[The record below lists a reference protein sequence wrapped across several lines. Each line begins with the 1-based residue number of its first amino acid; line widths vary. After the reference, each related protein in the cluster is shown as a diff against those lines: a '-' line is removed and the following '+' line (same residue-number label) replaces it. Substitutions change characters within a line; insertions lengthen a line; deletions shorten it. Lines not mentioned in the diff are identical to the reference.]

1 MIMFLVALAL
11 LGAACGASRE
21 SDDVLDADAEVAAD
35 GESADDGGE
44 SANGDAADD
53 SAGDGAE
60 DDAAAPTTTA
70 PAPTVPPTTAP
81 DGDIAL
87 TADLGDTTIEITHG
101 QMNDVVLPT
110 TENQEFV
117 DLVFG
122 GSRPPGFEVSVLT
135 EQLVSETLRVE
146 ITEAGAS
153 VSDADLEDSRGRLLE
168 QVATLFPT
176 AADPLVE
183 AERFYDDS
191 PYLQFLTT
199 YQAGQDVLTATV
211 IDQAEPGEGNPC
223 VSHILVDTEAEAEAA
238 LERLDEGEDF
248 AEVAMELSTGPSGP
262 NGGDLG
268 CAPSTSYVGPFAA
281 AVDEAELG
289 VSVGPVETEF
299 GFHVLIVDRY
309 EVDGRTLAAD
319 RLRTRLA
326 EATIEVDER
335 LGSWDDTALAI
346 VPTENS

>member
-21 SDDVLDADAEVAAD
+21 SDDVLDADAEIAAD
-35 GESADDGGE
+35 GESADGDESVDETDEGDDDG
-44 SANGDAADD
+44 
-53 SAGDGAE
+53 
-60 DDAAAPTTTA
+60 AAAPTTTA

-81 DGDIAL
+81 AGDVAL
-87 TADLGDTTIEITHG
+87 TAELGDATIEITHG
-101 QMNDVVLPT
+101 QMNDVVVPT

-135 EQLVSETLRVE
+135 EQLVSETLLVE

-153 VSDADLEDSRGRLLE
+153 VSDADLEDSRERLLE

-199 YQAGQDVLTATV
+199 YQAGQEVLTAAV

-223 VSHILVDTEAEAEAA
+223 VSHILLDTEAEAEAA
-238 LERLDEGEDF
+238 LERLADGEDF

-268 CAPSTSYVGPFAA
+268 CAPSSNYVVPFAE
-281 AVDEAELG
+281 AVDGAELG
-289 VSVGPVETEF
+289 ANIGPVETEF
-299 GFHVLIVDRY
+299 GFHVIVVDRY
-309 EVDGRTLAAD
+309 EIDGRTVAAD

-335 LGSWDDTALAI
+335 LGSWDSTALAI
-346 VPTENS
+346 IPAETS